1 MPESAQR
8 ANSTELSRANH
19 FGTAQRR
26 PAILEWTTVRSA
38 SEPKPCRLRRT
49 QFGCSGGLAA
59 GEPLPQLVGVQGVG
73 APGVA
78 GQIGHRRQSAVVI
91 VVGWNGKGVV
101 GSEMESPH
109 AATRQAAQ
117 PPLAANA
124 ARSLDLID
132 ASPVPVVVKLAR
144 RQHDV
149 DLTTE
154 ARP

>member
-1 MPESAQR
+1 VPESAQR

-91 VVGWNGKGVV
+91 VVGWNGKGMV
-101 GSEMESPH
+101 GSDMAVTSRGDPSDG
-109 AATRQAAQ
+109 
-117 PPLAANA
+117 PDPLAANA
-124 ARSLDLID
+124 ARPRTSSTL
-132 ASPVPVVVKLAR
+132 VPF
-144 RQHDV
+144 Q
-149 DLTTE
+149 
-154 ARP
+154 